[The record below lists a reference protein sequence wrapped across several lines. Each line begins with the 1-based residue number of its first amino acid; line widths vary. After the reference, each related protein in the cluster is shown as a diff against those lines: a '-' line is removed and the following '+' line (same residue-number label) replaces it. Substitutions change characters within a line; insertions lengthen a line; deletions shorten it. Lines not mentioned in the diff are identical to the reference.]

1 MKYHLKNDLDINK
14 STIKKTFEL
23 HYSGLTESELK
34 ERELDRAKTLLDT
47 RTQFYT
53 KKEVELLL
61 VSVWW
66 TGHDECVQDWGSD
79 CNLDAYRTEQKREA
93 INYALD
99 CIGSEIYMF

>member
-1 MKYHLKNDLDINK
+1 
-14 STIKKTFEL
+14 
-23 HYSGLTESELK
+23 
-34 ERELDRAKTLLDT
+34 
-47 RTQFYT
+47 
-53 KKEVELLL
+53 
-61 VSVWW
+61 SVWW

>member
-1 MKYHLKNDLDINK
+1 MKYHLKKDLDINK
-14 STIKKTFEL
+14 STIKKTYENNYSYLTQEEL
-23 HYSGLTESELK
+23 V
-34 ERELDRAKTLLDT
+34 ERELDKACELLNA

-66 TGHDECVQDWGSD
+66 TGHDECVSDLGSD

-99 CIGSEIYMF
+99 CIGSEIYM